1 MTTSEKPGQWGS
13 GQVSGPQI
21 EWRTTMVPEYIEV
34 AVGESTWRVRPGSI
48 AEGMARY
55 AAARLAA
62 EAEDVIELTQGE
74 DGVWAE
80 AGP

>member
-1 MTTSEKPGQWGS
+1 
-13 GQVSGPQI
+13 
-21 EWRTTMVPEYIEV
+21 MVPEYIEV